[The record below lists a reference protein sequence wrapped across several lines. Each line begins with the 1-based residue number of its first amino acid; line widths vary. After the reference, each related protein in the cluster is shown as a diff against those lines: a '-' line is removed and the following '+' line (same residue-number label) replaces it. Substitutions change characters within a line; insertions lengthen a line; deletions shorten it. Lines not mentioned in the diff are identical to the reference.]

1 MTSHPPTTLDS
12 LLALLPNGAGS
23 KLADDCRRAYE
34 FALHAHADQSRPSGE
49 LFIEH
54 DLAIAKT
61 LAELGLDGVS
71 IVAGLLHDILLPH
84 TKITLEK
91 VQSLFGPE
99 ITNLVKGLDNLESY
113 AGHDKYQAFKGD
125 DDSHTAEEIRKAIL
139 VIIQGDIRII
149 LVRMA
154 DYLQDL
160 RKAKTLPLE
169 TQLTLA
175 KEAMNI
181 YAPLANRMGVWHLKW
196 ELEDLAF
203 RYLEPDRYKDIARRL
218 NQRRDERKYKIN
230 AAVDALQKT
239 IQQRGIRAKVSGRP
253 KHIYSIYR
261 KMERKKVDF
270 DHIHDIHALRVII
283 QTEKLAQDRGERKRQ
298 ELEETSLC
306 YQVLGI
312 VHSLWSPVP
321 QEFDDYIANPKPNG
335 YQSLH
340 TSVIDDLGQ
349 TLEVQIRTDKMD
361 EFAERGVAAHWA
373 YKEGGGKQAITL
385 NKRIQE
391 LRQTLL
397 SLRDSE
403 DTLSDSE
410 LFKSEV
416 LSERIY
422 VFTPKGDVID
432 LPLGATA
439 IDFAYHIHTE
449 LGHRCRGAKLN
460 GKMVSLDHKLASGDK
475 VEIIKASKG
484 GPSRD
489 WMNESLGYTG
499 DPRTRAKIRQW
510 FRQQEREQN
519 IEYGREVVERELKR
533 LNVSSQLA
541 VADIA
546 RGMHYEDVDLFLARV
561 GFGDIQSNQISG
573 AIALLQREIKPDD
586 DLAQLLKVPPIP
598 MPNRG
603 LTVKGL
609 AGLYTKLAGC
619 CSPIAP
625 EPVIGYI
632 TRGKGITIHRADCP
646 TVVNISEKERLIE
659 VDWGQEEETYPIPL
673 VLRAY
678 QRSGLAEEIA
688 TVVRGRNIRIPKA
701 KTTTGNSITTVYL
714 VAEVASLAELDW
726 VIHRFENIP
735 NVFEVRRQRWTEE
748 KE

>member
-1 MTSHPPTTLDS
+1 MTLHPTPTFANFLLS
-12 LLALLPNGAGS
+12 LPGGADS
-23 KLADDCRRAYE
+23 KLADECRRAYE
-34 FALHAHADQSRPSGE
+34 FAQLAHAQQYRITGE
-49 LFIEH
+49 LYSEH
-54 DLAIAKT
+54 DVAVAKT
-61 LAELGLDGVS
+61 LSELGLDAPS
-71 IVAGLLHDILLPH
+71 IVAGFLHDILLPH

-91 VQSLFGPE
+91 VQNLFGAGVA
-99 ITNLVKGLDNLESY
+99 NLVKGLDSLDSFAER
-113 AGHDKYQAFKGD
+113 DKYQEFKGND
-125 DDSHTAEEIRKAIL
+125 NSHTAEEIRKAIL
-139 VIIQGDIRII
+139 IIIQGDIRII
-149 LVRMA
+149 LIRMA

-160 RKAKTLPLE
+160 RKAKTLP
-169 TQLTLA
+169 TDSQLTLA

-181 YAPLANRMGVWHLKW
+181 YAPLANRLGVWHLKW

-203 RYLEPDRYKDIARRL
+203 RYLEPDRFKEIARRL
-218 NQRRDERKYKIN
+218 NQRRDERKRKITL
-230 AAVDALQKT
+230 ALENLEKA
-239 IQQRGIRAKVSGRP
+239 IQQRGIRAHVSGRP

-283 QTEKLAQDRGERKRQ
+283 QTEKLAQERGERKRQ

-306 YQVLGI
+306 YQLLGI
-312 VHSLWSPVP
+312 VHSLWSPIP

-340 TSVIDDLGQ
+340 TAVIDDLGQ

-373 YKEGGGKQAITL
+373 YKEGMGKQGIAL

-403 DTLSDSE
+403 DTLTDSE

-422 VFTPKGDVID
+422 IFTPKGDVVD
-432 LPLGATA
+432 LPLGATP

-449 LGHRCRGAKLN
+449 LGHRCRGAKVN
-460 GKMVSLDHKLASGDK
+460 GKMVSLDHKLSSGDK

-499 DPRTRAKIRQW
+499 DPRSRSKVRQW

-519 IEYGREVVERELKR
+519 IEYGRDVVERELKR
-533 LNVSSQLA
+533 LNVNAQLA

-586 DLAQLLKVPPIP
+586 ELAQLLKPPP
-598 MPNRG
+598 MPTPSKG

-609 AGLYTKLAGC
+609 SGLHTRLAGC

-625 EPVIGYI
+625 EPVVGYI

-659 VDWGQEEETYPIPL
+659 VDWGQEEEKYPIPL

-688 TVVRGRNIRIPKA
+688 TAVRGRNIRIPKA
-701 KTTTGNSITTVYL
+701 KTTTGNSITTVFL

-726 VIHRFENIP
+726 LIHRFENIS
-735 NVFEVRRQRWTEE
+735 NVFEVRRQRWTE
-748 KE
+748 

>member
-1 MTSHPPTTLDS
+1 MTHHPPTTFDS
-12 LLALLPNGAGS
+12 LIAITPNGFSS
-23 KLADDCRRAYE
+23 KLVDECRRAYD
-34 FALHAHADQSRPSGE
+34 FALTSHGQQYRETGE
-49 LFIEH
+49 LYIEH

-61 LAELGLDGVS
+61 LAELGLDGPS
-71 IVAGLLHDILLPH
+71 LVAGLLHDILLPH

-91 VQSLFGPE
+91 VQSLFGSE
-99 ITNLVKGLDNLESY
+99 VAALVKGLDNLESY
-113 AGHDKYQAFKGD
+113 TEHDKYRAFKGD
-125 DDSHTAEEIRKAIL
+125 DSAHTAEEIRKAIL
-139 VIIQGDIRII
+139 VIIQGDIRVI
-149 LVRMA
+149 LIRMA

-160 RKAKTLPLE
+160 RKGKTLPAAR
-169 TQLTLA
+169 QLTLA

-181 YAPLANRMGVWHLKW
+181 YAPLANRLGVWHLKW

-203 RYLEPDRYKDIARRL
+203 RYLEADRYKDIARRI
-218 NQRRDERKYKIN
+218 NQRRDERDRKIKI
-230 AAVDALQKT
+230 AVETLERV
-239 IQQRGIRAKVSGRP
+239 IQHRGIQAKVSGRP

-270 DHIHDIHALRVII
+270 GHIHDIHALRVII
-283 QTEKLAQDRGERKRQ
+283 QTDKLAQDRGERKRQ
-298 ELEETSLC
+298 ELEESSLC

-340 TSVIDDLGQ
+340 TAVVDDQGQ

-361 EFAERGVAAHWA
+361 DFAERGVAAHWA
-373 YKEGGGKQAITL
+373 YQEGGGKQVVTL

-403 DTLSDSE
+403 DSLTDSE

-460 GKMVSLDHKLASGDK
+460 GKMVSLDHKLSSGDK

-499 DPRTRAKIRQW
+499 DPRSRAKIRQW
-510 FRQQEREQN
+510 FRQQEREKN
-519 IEYGREVVERELKR
+519 IEYGREVVEREIKR
-533 LNVSSQLA
+533 LNVNAQLA
-541 VADIA
+541 VADVA

-561 GFGDIQSNQISG
+561 GFGDIQSNQITG
-573 AIALLQREIKPDD
+573 AIALLQRDLRPDD
-586 DLAQLLKVPPIP
+586 DLAQLIKPPP
-598 MPNRG
+598 MMAPGKG
-603 LTVKGL
+603 LTVKGVS
-609 AGLYTKLAGC
+609 GLHTKLAGC

-659 VDWGQEEETYPIPL
+659 VDWGQEEERYPIPL

-678 QRSGLAEEIA
+678 QRSGLAEEIS

-726 VIHRFENIP
+726 VIHRFENIA
-735 NVFEVRRQRWTEE
+735 NVFEVRRQRWTE
-748 KE
+748 

>member
-1 MTSHPPTTLDS
+1 MTSHPLTTFDS
-12 LLALLPNGAGS
+12 LLPLLVNGSGS
-23 KLADDCRRAYE
+23 KLADELRRVYE
-34 FALHAHADQSRPSGE
+34 FALAAHSANSRESGE
-49 LFIEH
+49 LYIEH
-54 DLAIAKT
+54 DLAIT
-61 LAELGLDGVS
+61 RILAELGLDAPS
-71 IVAGLLHDILLPH
+71 LVAGLLHDILLPH
-84 TKITLEK
+84 TKVTLEK
-91 VQSLFGPE
+91 VQSLFGSE
-99 ITNLVKGLDNLESY
+99 VAALVKGLHNLESY
-113 AGHDKYQAFKGD
+113 TEHDKYQAFKD
-125 DDSHTAEEIRKAIL
+125 NESAHTAEEIRKAIL

-149 LVRMA
+149 LIRMA

-169 TQLTLA
+169 KQTMLA

-181 YAPLANRMGVWHLKW
+181 YAPLANRLGVWHLKW

-203 RYLEPDRYKDIARRL
+203 RYLEAERYKDIARRL
-218 NQRRDERKYKIN
+218 NQRRDERKRKITW
-230 AAVDALQKT
+230 AVDQLEKV
-239 IQQRGIRAKVSGRP
+239 IQQRGIRAQVSGRP

-283 QTEKLAQDRGERKRQ
+283 LTDKPAMDRGERKRQ

-312 VHSLWSPVP
+312 VHTLWSPIP
-321 QEFDDYIANPKPNG
+321 MEFDDYIANPKPNG

-373 YKEGGGKQAITL
+373 YKEGMGKQGMLL

-403 DTLSDSE
+403 DTLTDSE

-416 LSERIY
+416 LAERIY
-422 VFTPKGDVID
+422 VFTPKGDVVD

-449 LGHRCRGAKLN
+449 LGHRCRGAKVN
-460 GKMVSLDHKLASGDK
+460 GKMVSLDYKLSSGDK
-475 VEIIKASKG
+475 IEIIKASKG

-499 DPRTRAKIRQW
+499 DPRSRSKIRQW

-519 IEYGREVVERELKR
+519 IEYGRSVVERELKR
-533 LNVSSQLA
+533 LNVSAQLV
-541 VADIA
+541 VADVA

-561 GFGDIQSNQISG
+561 GFGDIQTNQITG
-573 AIALLQREIKPDD
+573 AIALLQRDLKPDD
-586 DLAQLLKVPPIP
+586 ELAQLLKPPP
-598 MPNRG
+598 LPTPAKG

-609 AGLYTKLAGC
+609 SGLHTKLAGC

-625 EPVIGYI
+625 EPIIGYI
-632 TRGKGITIHRADCP
+632 TRGKGITIHRKDCP
-646 TVVNISEKERLIE
+646 TVVNISERERLIE
-659 VDWGQEEETYPIPL
+659 VDWGPEETYPIPL
-673 VLRAY
+673 VIRAY
-678 QRSGLAEEIA
+678 PRSGLTEEIA

-701 KTTTGNSITTVYL
+701 KTTTSNAITTVYL

-726 VIHRFENIP
+726 LIHRFENMA
-735 NVFEVRRQRWTEE
+735 NVFEVRRQRWTD
-748 KE
+748 

>member
-1 MTSHPPTTLDS
+1 MTHHPPTTLDS
-12 LLALLPNGAGS
+12 LIPLLPHGFGS
-23 KLADDCRRAYE
+23 KLADECRRAYD
-34 FALHAHADQSRPSGE
+34 FALLSHGQQHRETGE
-49 LFIEH
+49 LYIEH

-61 LAELGLDGVS
+61 LAELGLDGAS
-71 IVAGLLHDILLPH
+71 IIAGLLHDILLPH
-84 TKITLEK
+84 TKTNLEK
-91 VQSLFGPE
+91 VQSLFGSE
-99 ITNLVKGLDNLESY
+99 VAALVKGLDNLESY
-113 AGHDKYQAFKGD
+113 SEHDKYRAFHGD
-125 DDSHTAEEIRKAIL
+125 DSAHTAEEIRKAIL
-139 VIIQGDIRII
+139 VIIQGDIRVI
-149 LVRMA
+149 LIRMA

-160 RKAKTLPLE
+160 RKGKTLPPDR
-169 TQLTLA
+169 QLTLA

-181 YAPLANRMGVWHLKW
+181 YAPLANRLGVWHLKW

-203 RYLEPDRYKDIARRL
+203 RYLEAERYKEIARRI
-218 NQRRDERKYKIN
+218 NQRRDERDRQIKI
-230 AAVDALQKT
+230 AVETLERAIL
-239 IQQRGIRAKVSGRP
+239 QRGIQAKVSGRP

-270 DHIHDIHALRVII
+270 GHIHDIHALRVII
-283 QTEKLAQDRGERKRQ
+283 QTDKLAQDRGERKRQ
-298 ELEETSLC
+298 ELEESSLC
-306 YQVLGI
+306 YQLLGI

-340 TSVIDDLGQ
+340 TAVVDDQGQ

-361 EFAERGVAAHWA
+361 DFAERGVAAHWA
-373 YKEGGGKQAITL
+373 YKEGAGKQVVTL

-403 DTLSDSE
+403 DSLTDSE

-449 LGHRCRGAKLN
+449 LGHRCRGAKIN
-460 GKMVSLDHKLASGDK
+460 GKMVSLDHKLSSGDK

-499 DPRTRAKIRQW
+499 DPRSRAKIRQW
-510 FRQQEREQN
+510 FRQQEREKN
-519 IEYGREVVERELKR
+519 IEYGREVVEREIKR
-533 LNVSSQLA
+533 LNVNAQLA
-541 VADIA
+541 VADVA

-561 GFGDIQSNQISG
+561 GFGDIQSNQITG
-573 AIALLQREIKPDD
+573 AIALLQRDIKPDD
-586 DLAQLLKVPPIP
+586 DLAQLIKPPPMMIP
-598 MPNRG
+598 GKG
-603 LTVKGL
+603 LTVKGVS
-609 AGLYTKLAGC
+609 GLHTKLAGC

-625 EPVIGYI
+625 EPVVGYI

-659 VDWGQEEETYPIPL
+659 VDWGQEEERYPIPL

-726 VIHRFENIP
+726 VIHRFENIA
-735 NVFEVRRQRWTEE
+735 NVFEVRRQRWTE
-748 KE
+748 

>member
-1 MTSHPPTTLDS
+1 MTSHPLTTFDS
-12 LLALLPNGAGS
+12 LLPLLANGSGS
-23 KLADDCRRAYE
+23 KLADELRRVYE
-34 FALHAHADQSRPSGE
+34 FALAAHSSNSRESGE
-49 LFIEH
+49 LYIEH
-54 DLAIAKT
+54 DLAIT
-61 LAELGLDGVS
+61 RILAELGLDAPS
-71 IVAGLLHDILLPH
+71 LIAGLLHDILLPH
-84 TKITLEK
+84 TKVTLEK
-91 VQSLFGPE
+91 VQSLFGSE
-99 ITNLVKGLDNLESY
+99 VAALVKGLHNLESY
-113 AGHDKYQAFKGD
+113 TEHDKYQAFKDNEGA
-125 DDSHTAEEIRKAIL
+125 HTAEEIRKAIL

-149 LVRMA
+149 LIRMA

-169 TQLTLA
+169 KQTMLA

-181 YAPLANRMGVWHLKW
+181 YAPLANRLGVWHLKW

-203 RYLEPDRYKDIARRL
+203 RYLEAERYKDIARRL
-218 NQRRDERKYKIN
+218 NQRRDERKRKITW
-230 AAVDALQKT
+230 AVDQLEKV
-239 IQQRGIRAKVSGRP
+239 IQQRGIRAQVSGRP

-283 QTEKLAQDRGERKRQ
+283 LTDKPATDRGERKRQ

-312 VHSLWSPVP
+312 VHTLWSPIP
-321 QEFDDYIANPKPNG
+321 MEFDDYIANPKPNG

-373 YKEGGGKQAITL
+373 YKEGMGKQGMLL

-403 DTLSDSE
+403 DTLTDSE

-422 VFTPKGDVID
+422 VFTPKGDVVD

-449 LGHRCRGAKLN
+449 LGHRCRGAKVN
-460 GKMVSLDHKLASGDK
+460 GKMVSLDYKLSSGDK
-475 VEIIKASKG
+475 IEIIKASKG

-499 DPRTRAKIRQW
+499 DPRSRSKIRQW

-519 IEYGREVVERELKR
+519 IEYGRSVVERELKR
-533 LNVSSQLA
+533 LNVNAQLM
-541 VADIA
+541 VADVA

-561 GFGDIQSNQISG
+561 GFGDIQTNQITG
-573 AIALLQREIKPDD
+573 AIALLQRDLKPDD
-586 DLAQLLKVPPIP
+586 ELAQLLKPPP
-598 MPNRG
+598 LPTPAKG

-609 AGLYTKLAGC
+609 SGLHTKLAGC

-625 EPVIGYI
+625 EPIIGYI
-632 TRGKGITIHRADCP
+632 TRGKGITIHRKDCP
-646 TVVNISEKERLIE
+646 TVVNISERERLIE
-659 VDWGQEEETYPIPL
+659 VDWGPEETYPIPL
-673 VLRAY
+673 VIRAY
-678 QRSGLAEEIA
+678 PRSGLTEEIA

-701 KTTTGNSITTVYL
+701 KTTTSNAITTVYL

-726 VIHRFENIP
+726 LIHRFENMA
-735 NVFEVRRQRWTEE
+735 NVFEVRRQRWTE
-748 KE
+748 

>member
-1 MTSHPPTTLDS
+1 MTDHPLATFDS
-12 LLALLPNGAGS
+12 VLPFLANGSGN
-23 KLADDCRRAYE
+23 KLADELRRVYE
-34 FALHAHADQSRPSGE
+34 FALAAHGTNSRESGE
-49 LFIEH
+49 LYIEH
-54 DLAIAKT
+54 DVAIART
-61 LAELGLDGVS
+61 LAELGLDAPS
-71 IVAGLLHDILLPH
+71 LIAGLLHDILLPH
-84 TKITLEK
+84 TKVNLEK
-91 VQSLFGPE
+91 VQSLFGSE
-99 ITNLVKGLDNLESY
+99 VASLVKGLHNLESY
-113 AGHDKYQAFKGD
+113 TEHDKYQAFKD
-125 DDSHTAEEIRKAIL
+125 NESAHTAEEIRKAIL

-149 LVRMA
+149 LIRMA

-169 TQLTLA
+169 KQTMLA

-181 YAPLANRMGVWHLKW
+181 YAPLANRLGVWHLKW

-203 RYLEPDRYKDIARRL
+203 RYLEAERYKEIARRL
-218 NQRRDERKYKIN
+218 NQRRDERKRKITW
-230 AAVDALQKT
+230 ALDQLEKA

-261 KMERKKVDF
+261 KMERKQVDF

-283 QTEKLAQDRGERKRQ
+283 LTDKPMADRGERKRQ

-312 VHSLWSPVP
+312 VHTLWSPVP

-340 TSVIDDLGQ
+340 TAVIDDLGQ

-373 YKEGGGKQAITL
+373 YKEGMGKQGLLL

-403 DTLSDSE
+403 DILTDSE

-422 VFTPKGDVID
+422 VFTPKGDVVD

-449 LGHRCRGAKLN
+449 LGHRCRGAKVN

-499 DPRTRAKIRQW
+499 DPRSRSKIRQW

-519 IEYGREVVERELKR
+519 IEYGRSVVERELKR
-533 LNVSSQLA
+533 LNVSSLLG
-541 VADIA
+541 VADVA

-561 GFGDIQSNQISG
+561 GFGDIQTNQITG
-573 AIALLQREIKPDD
+573 AIALLQRDLKPDD
-586 DLAQLLKVPPIP
+586 DLAQLLKPPP
-598 MPNRG
+598 MPAVAKG

-609 AGLYTKLAGC
+609 SGLHTKLAGC

-625 EPVIGYI
+625 EPIIGYI
-632 TRGKGITIHRADCP
+632 TRGKGITIHRKDCP
-646 TVVNISEKERLIE
+646 TVVNISERERLIE
-659 VDWGQEEETYPIPL
+659 VDWGQEETYPIPL
-673 VLRAY
+673 VIRAY
-678 QRSGLAEEIA
+678 PRSGLAEEIA
-688 TVVRGRNIRIPKA
+688 TVVRGRNIRIPRA
-701 KTTTGNSITTVYL
+701 KTTTGNAMTTVYL
-714 VAEVASLAELDW
+714 VAEVASLA
-726 VIHRFENIP
+726 
-735 NVFEVRRQRWTEE
+735 
-748 KE
+748 

>member
-1 MTSHPPTTLDS
+1 MTHHPPTTFDS
-12 LLALLPNGAGS
+12 LIAITPNGFSS
-23 KLADDCRRAYE
+23 KLVDECRRAYD
-34 FALHAHADQSRPSGE
+34 FALTSHGQQYRETGE
-49 LFIEH
+49 LYIEH

-61 LAELGLDGVS
+61 LAELGLDGPS
-71 IVAGLLHDILLPH
+71 LVAGLLHDILLPH

-91 VQSLFGPE
+91 VQSLFGSE
-99 ITNLVKGLDNLESY
+99 VAALVKGLDNLESY
-113 AGHDKYQAFKGD
+113 TEHDKYRAFKGD
-125 DDSHTAEEIRKAIL
+125 DSAHTAEEIRKAIL
-139 VIIQGDIRII
+139 VIIQGDIRVI
-149 LVRMA
+149 LIRMA

-160 RKAKTLPLE
+160 RKGKTLPAAR
-169 TQLTLA
+169 QLTLA

-181 YAPLANRMGVWHLKW
+181 YAPLANRLGVWHLKW

-203 RYLEPDRYKDIARRL
+203 RYLEADRYKDIARRI
-218 NQRRDERKYKIN
+218 NQRRDERDRKIKI
-230 AAVDALQKT
+230 AVETLERV
-239 IQQRGIRAKVSGRP
+239 IQHRGIQAKVSGRP

-270 DHIHDIHALRVII
+270 GHIHDIHALRVII
-283 QTEKLAQDRGERKRQ
+283 QTDKLAQDRGERKRQ
-298 ELEETSLC
+298 ELEESSLC

-340 TSVIDDLGQ
+340 TAVVDDQGQ

-361 EFAERGVAAHWA
+361 DFAERGVAAHWA
-373 YKEGGGKQAITL
+373 YKEGGGKQVVTL

-403 DTLSDSE
+403 DSLTDSE

-460 GKMVSLDHKLASGDK
+460 GKMVSLDHKLSSGDK

-499 DPRTRAKIRQW
+499 DPRSRAKIRQW
-510 FRQQEREQN
+510 FRQQEREKN
-519 IEYGREVVERELKR
+519 IEYGREVVEREIKR
-533 LNVSSQLA
+533 LNVNAQLA
-541 VADIA
+541 VADVA

-561 GFGDIQSNQISG
+561 GFGDIQSNQITG
-573 AIALLQREIKPDD
+573 AIALLQRDLRPDD
-586 DLAQLLKVPPIP
+586 DLAQLIKPPP
-598 MPNRG
+598 MMAPGKG
-603 LTVKGL
+603 LTVKGVS
-609 AGLYTKLAGC
+609 GLHTKLAGC

-659 VDWGQEEETYPIPL
+659 VDWGQEEERYPIPL

-678 QRSGLAEEIA
+678 QRSGLAEEIS

-726 VIHRFENIP
+726 VIHRFENIA
-735 NVFEVRRQRWTEE
+735 NVFEVRRQRWTE
-748 KE
+748 